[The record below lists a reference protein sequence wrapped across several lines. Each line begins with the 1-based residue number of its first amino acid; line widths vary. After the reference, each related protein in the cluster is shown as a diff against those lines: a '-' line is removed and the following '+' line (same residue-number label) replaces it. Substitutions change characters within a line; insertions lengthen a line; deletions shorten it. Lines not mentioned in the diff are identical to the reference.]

1 MLATPSPAPTVFVT
15 GGSGFLGRHCLS
27 EMVRQGFRV
36 HAVSHRRTYP
46 VNGVNWHN
54 IDLNASGSARALMAA
69 LRPTHFLHLAWIT
82 TPEFYRFTPE
92 NFDWL
97 DASLALVRAF
107 GEHGGQRF
115 VGVGSANEYRADD
128 RPCGEDETPIRPITI
143 YGRCKA
149 ALWMGAEAYAQHYG
163 FSAAWG
169 RVFVPYGSGDPQQR
183 LIPSLMTAMSA
194 GEPIDVT
201 DGTQM
206 RDFIY
211 APDVADLLVRL
222 LGRSDAIGAYNVG
235 TGRGISVR
243 QVIEW
248 IATRFNSH
256 TLVRF
261 GARPKRADEPL
272 SLVAD
277 MAKVQRMLDWR
288 ATTSIESGLEQLVQE
303 AAASARALSIGRAV
317 GSCAS

>member
-1 MLATPSPAPTVFVT
+1 MHGQCSSSSAGAGDHCLHRNILVTLSKSLTPCQGERRRRPVRRSRSANPTETGLYYLHHSDVCLQKGLIVCLHKGLISQGTTAMLATPSPAPTVFVT

-46 VNGVNWHN
+46 VNGVHWHN

-183 LIPSLMTAMSA
+183 LILSLMTAMSA

-201 DGTQM
+201 D
-206 RDFIY
+206 RN
-211 APDVADLLVRL
+211 PDEGFHICARCC
-222 LGRSDAIGAYNVG
+222 RPARAFA
-235 TGRGISVR
+235 R
-243 QVIEW
+243 QV
-248 IATRFNSH
+248 
-256 TLVRF
+256 
-261 GARPKRADEPL
+261 
-272 SLVAD
+272 
-277 MAKVQRMLDWR
+277 
-288 ATTSIESGLEQLVQE
+288 
-303 AAASARALSIGRAV
+303 
-317 GSCAS
+317 